1 MDIQDVDVNL
11 ADLPVLIDHNDFTQN
26 SVAVNPE
33 GRFFDFALTD
43 AALMH
48 AMLSLVALHL
58 DLNCRDS
65 TLGRMGYFQAIHHQA
80 EAVRDIN
87 RRLSVPGAHLSDG
100 LIGAVA
106 ILANGEVSF
115 HY

>member
-1 MDIQDVDVNL
+1 
-11 ADLPVLIDHNDFTQN
+11 
-26 SVAVNPE
+26 
-33 GRFFDFALTD
+33 
-43 AALMH
+43 
-48 AMLSLVALHL
+48 
-58 DLNCRDS
+58 
-65 TLGRMGYFQAIHHQA
+65 MGYFQAIHHQA